1 MAFINQSR
9 SIIEAGR
16 TLGLNKTQVFYK
28 LGIPMIRPALIA
40 GLMLVLM
47 ETLSDFGAV
56 DHFAISTFTTGI
68 FRTWFGLYDINTAMQ
83 LASCLLLF
91 VIIFLVMERY
101 SRRKATYSNSMS
113 VFRPIKINELKGL
126 NNALAFLACFI
137 PIFIGFAL
145 PVLELTYWALNYKL
159 DFFNYK
165 FITTAW
171 NTLSLAFLAAILT
184 TALALLINFSTRYK
198 KNKLLSYMSSFLTVG
213 YAVPGLILAI
223 GIMQFLTFIDK
234 ALTIQF
240 FNLVLTGSLV
250 GLMFAYV
257 IKSYALSNSALESGY
272 HRINN
277 KIDDVSRTLKSSG
290 WSMLTYIHTPLLKTS
305 LLTSVLLVFS
315 EVIKELPAT
324 LILRPFNFDTLAVYA
339 YIFAAEERMFD
350 AAAPSIAIVAVGLIP
365 IVILTRIIRNSR
377 PASRE
382 I

>member
-68 FRTWFGLYDINTAMQ
+68 FRTWFGLYDIDTAMQ

-113 VFRPIKINELKGL
+113 VFRPIKINKLNGI
-126 NNALAFLACFI
+126 NNALCIFSLFY
-137 PIFIGFAL
+137 PYFIGFVL
-145 PVLELTYWALNYKL
+145 PVMELTYWALNYKL

-198 KNKLLSYMSSFLTVG
+198 KNKLLSCQHE
-213 YAVPGLILAI
+213 LISYGWLCCSRSNTCYRYHAI
-223 GIMQFLTFIDK
+223 
-234 ALTIQF
+234 
-240 FNLVLTGSLV
+240 FN
-250 GLMFAYV
+250 
-257 IKSYALSNSALESGY
+257 
-272 HRINN
+272 
-277 KIDDVSRTLKSSG
+277 
-290 WSMLTYIHTPLLKTS
+290 
-305 LLTSVLLVFS
+305 
-315 EVIKELPAT
+315 
-324 LILRPFNFDTLAVYA
+324 VY
-339 YIFAAEERMFD
+339 
-350 AAAPSIAIVAVGLIP
+350 
-365 IVILTRIIRNSR
+365 
-377 PASRE
+377 
-382 I
+382 